1 MDNENHDM
9 ASEYQHEEITPGEA
23 PLTLG
28 MEPEQPQVHYPTET
42 ELGLGGEEPIIPHP
56 EVVLPHVD
64 NPMTDHYNE
73 SHRKGEP
80 TFGSCDCRSECNY
93 NTGHTHK
100 YASYGYSD

>member
-1 MDNENHDM
+1 MDENYDM
-9 ASEYQHEEITPGEA
+9 ASEFQHDEITTGET

-28 MEPEQPQVHYPTET
+28 MEVEPPKLTPPTEI
-42 ELGLGGEEPIIPHP
+42 ELGLGGEESMMPHP

-64 NPMTDHYNE
+64 DQMTDHYNE
-73 SHRKGEP
+73 SHQKGEP
-80 TFGSCDCRSECNY
+80 TFGSCDCRSECKY